1 MNTTLKNKKE
11 IIKHLKEKNPV
22 YREILNF
29 YEQILEEQF
38 NTQPAIDFTSF
49 EIKEPVKALQM
60 KEGFPLI
67 SKDNF
72 ILDIPSSVKLFES
85 LCLIGKK
92 INEKMLQNI
101 QALEEAIMINA
112 LNLREVLKRYSDESY
127 LNNIAKE
134 FDINRAI
141 LNFLIHMSIRPS
153 IRANVEK
160 LRDQVDLK
168 NWMRGYCPIC
178 GSLPHM
184 SDFKGE
190 GQRYLLCSFCSF
202 QWPGERLRCPFCEN
216 SDHDKLHYF
225 YTEGQEVYRVDL
237 CDKCKQYIKT
247 VDSRKLNYEPDL
259 NLEDIA
265 TIHLDILASEK
276 GFKRPVPNIWGI

>member
-1 MNTTLKNKKE
+1 MNNSLKNKKE
-11 IIKHLKEKNPV
+11 LIKHLKEKNPV

-38 NTQPAIDFTSF
+38 STQPAIDFTSSGIN
-49 EIKEPVKALQM
+49 EQVKALQM

-67 SKDNF
+67 SKENF

-141 LNFLIHMSIRPS
+141 LNFLILMSIKPS
-153 IRANVEK
+153 IR
-160 LRDQVDLK
+160 
-168 NWMRGYCPIC
+168 
-178 GSLPHM
+178 
-184 SDFKGE
+184 FKE
-190 GQRYLLCSFCSF
+190 A
-202 QWPGERLRCPFCEN
+202 
-216 SDHDKLHYF
+216 
-225 YTEGQEVYRVDL
+225 
-237 CDKCKQYIKT
+237 CKI
-247 VDSRKLNYEPDL
+247 E
-259 NLEDIA
+259 E
-265 TIHLDILASEK
+265 
-276 GFKRPVPNIWGI
+276 